1 MGVTALT
8 LVRHGESIGN
18 IAASKAESS
27 GAEEIELPSRDA
39 DVPLS
44 ETGVEQADA
53 LGRWLQSL
61 SDDEFP
67 DVVWCSPYV
76 RALETA
82 QRLRVN
88 QRRDLDLIVDERL
101 RDRELGILDALT
113 KHGII
118 ARYPTEAAR
127 RQHLGKYYYRP
138 PGGESWVDVAF
149 RLRAALGDIDRLEPD
164 RTVLIVAHDAVVTI
178 IRSLCE
184 RLTEPEILQLARSTP
199 VLNASVSRLVRVDGS
214 WTVDSY
220 NVVEHLQDAGAA
232 VTAHTGDRDA
242 FPH

>member
-18 IAASKAESS
+18 IAASRAESS

-61 SDDEFP
+61 PDDEFP

-82 QRLRVN
+82 QRLMVN
-88 QRRDLDLIVDERL
+88 QRRELELIVDERL

-118 ARYPTEAAR
+118 ARYPTEASR

-149 RLRAALGDIDRLEPD
+149 RLRAALGDIDRLESD
-164 RTVLIVAHDAVVTI
+164 RRVLIVAHDAVVTI

-184 RLTEPEILQLARSTP
+184 RLTEPEILRLARSTP